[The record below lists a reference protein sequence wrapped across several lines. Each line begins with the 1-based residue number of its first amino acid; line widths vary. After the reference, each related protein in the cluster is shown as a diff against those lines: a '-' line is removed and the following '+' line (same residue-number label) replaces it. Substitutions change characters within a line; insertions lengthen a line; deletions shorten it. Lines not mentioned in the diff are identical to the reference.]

1 MTFAQNSAAAL
12 AVALAEELA
21 RHITDVVICPGS
33 RNSPLS
39 LALIARPDIKV
50 HSRIDERSAAF
61 AALGM
66 ARVSGRHV
74 GVVTT
79 SGTAV
84 ANCLP
89 AVTEARYA
97 HVPLAIISA
106 DRPADLVGTG
116 ANQTIEQ
123 RGLLTVPTIDIA
135 TVVDLSALVDAFT
148 TPVVHVNARFA
159 EPLVAGLPPVPEPVQ
174 RDAQLPPV
182 NLVDHGVVD
191 IDLGVR
197 TLVIAGDEAWAVPG
211 LEDVPTI
218 AEPSA
223 PTPYYPVH
231 PLAAPVFAKTQV
243 SGAGFVVDTKVEQ
256 VIVVGH
262 PTLHRDVMKLVA
274 DPDVSVVVVTRTE
287 TVTNPFHKQVRVG
300 SRVKTTGQPTSE
312 WLKICT
318 AASDMAAATV
328 REVLADPEFGFT
340 GLHVAAAVAD
350 TLGTGDALF
359 IGPSNPVR
367 DCSLVGLPFDGVD
380 TVTPRGVA
388 GIDGNISQ
396 AIGVA
401 LATQAAYP
409 DQVRAPRT
417 VALMGDVTFIHD
429 IGGLV
434 SLLDSPQP
442 ENLTIVVANDNGGGI
457 FETLEIGAAEYKPS
471 FEQAFGTPHAVDI
484 ESVCAG
490 FGHEYR
496 RAETLPEL
504 VDALLDT
511 IDSGGFTVIEAVT
524 NRDTRRQLH
533 EALKAKNAI

>member
-1 MTFAQNSAAAL
+1 MTFAQHSAAAL

-39 LALIARPDIKV
+39 LALIARPDVRV

-66 ARVSGRHV
+66 ARVTGRHV

-89 AVTEARYA
+89 AVVEARHA

-106 DRPADLVGTG
+106 DRPVDLVGTG

-123 RGLLTVPTIDIA
+123 RGLLTLPTIDVA
-135 TVVDLSALVDAFT
+135 TVADLSMLVDAFT
-148 TPVVHVNARFA
+148 APVVHINARFA
-159 EPLVAGLPPVPEPVQ
+159 EPLVAGLPLVPEPVA
-174 RDAQLPPV
+174 RHNNYQLIGQ
-182 NLVDHGVVD
+182 VDHGVVD
-191 IDLGVR
+191 VDLRVR

-223 PTPYYPVH
+223 PTPYHPVH

-243 SGAGFVVDTKVEQ
+243 SAAGFVVDTKVEQ

-262 PTLHRDVMKLVA
+262 PTLHRDVLKLVA
-274 DPDVSVVVVTRTE
+274 DPDVDVVVLTRTD
-287 TVTNPFHKQVRVG
+287 TVTNPFRKQVRVG
-300 SRVKTTGQPTSE
+300 SRVKVTGQPTPE

-328 REVLADPEFGFT
+328 REVLAEPEFGFT

-350 TLGTGDALF
+350 TLGTGDTLF

-380 TVTPRGVA
+380 TFTPRGVA

-401 LATQAAYP
+401 LATQARYP

-417 VALMGDVTFIHD
+417 VAIMGDVTFVHD
-429 IGGLV
+429 LGGLV
-434 SLLDSPQP
+434 SLPGSPQP

-457 FETLEIGAAEYKPS
+457 FETLEIGAEEYKPS

-484 ESVCAG
+484 ESLCVG
-490 FGHEYR
+490 FGHDYR
-496 RAETLPEL
+496 RVETLSEL
-504 VDALLDT
+504 VAALLDT
-511 IDSGGFTVIEAVT
+511 IDSGGFTVIEALT
-524 NRDTRRQLH
+524 QRDTRRQLH
-533 EALKAKNAI
+533 DVLKAKNAI